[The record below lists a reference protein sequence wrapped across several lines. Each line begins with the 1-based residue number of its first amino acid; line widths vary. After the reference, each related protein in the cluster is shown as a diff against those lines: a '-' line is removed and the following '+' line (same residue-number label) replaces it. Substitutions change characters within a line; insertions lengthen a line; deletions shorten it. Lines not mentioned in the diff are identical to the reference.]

1 MATIYD
7 HTCLTSSVKNISGEE
22 IICSFL
28 PPHGRTLAAGESVE
42 IVGDIWAEISRGTRS
57 NRKRKAL
64 QKALDDGILELTST
78 PAPIIID
85 SVTGASKIVK
95 LTSGTLGVEDPC
107 WETSLSESDEWV

>member
-7 HTCLTSSVKNISGEE
+7 HTCLTSSVKNISGDEAW
-22 IICSFL
+22 CSFL
-28 PPHGRTLAAGESVE
+28 PPHGRKLAAGENVE
-42 IVGDIWAEISRGTRS
+42 IIGDIWAEISKGSRS

-64 QKALDDGILELTST
+64 QKALDDGVLELTST

-107 WETSLSESDEWV
+107 WETSLSESDAWH